1 MIVNETRLVGV
12 YVIDMVKIEDERG
25 FFARVWC
32 KKEVEEYKLVSS
44 FVQLNTSFSKK
55 RGTVRGLHYQISP
68 HQEVKVMRCIR
79 GAIFDVIIDLR
90 PDSSTYMQWMGVEVS
105 GENGRMLYV
114 PEGFAHGF
122 QTLVDDTE
130 VIYPVSEYYCPKA
143 ERGVRWNDPTFGIRW
158 PETEDVTISDKDRSW
173 PDFRV

>member
-32 KKEVEEYKLVSS
+32 KKEVEEYRFVSS

-90 PDSSTYMQWMGVEVS
+90 PDSSTYMQWMGVELS
-105 GENGRMLYV
+105 AENRRMLYV
-114 PEGFAHGF
+114 PEGFGHGF

-130 VIYPVSEYYCPKA
+130 VFYSVSEFYCPEA
-143 ERGVRWNDPTFGIRW
+143 ERGMRWNDPAFGIRW

-173 PDFRV
+173 PDYEP